1 MLVGLES
8 CVEIELVMCLFVWS
22 QDSCYYLMRVH
33 AILKDNIITMFY
45 LIIAVPYV
53 YNPTSYLYHCLY
65 TSIIVIRDSF
75 NDLKHCII
83 SLFRDCIIRV
93 VV

>member
-1 MLVGLES
+1 
-8 CVEIELVMCLFVWS
+8 MCLFLWS
-22 QDSCYYLMRVH
+22 QDSCHSLMRVH
-33 AILKDNIITMFY
+33 AILKDTMFY
-45 LIIAVPYV
+45 LITAVPYV

-75 NDLKHCII
+75 NDLKHCIMV